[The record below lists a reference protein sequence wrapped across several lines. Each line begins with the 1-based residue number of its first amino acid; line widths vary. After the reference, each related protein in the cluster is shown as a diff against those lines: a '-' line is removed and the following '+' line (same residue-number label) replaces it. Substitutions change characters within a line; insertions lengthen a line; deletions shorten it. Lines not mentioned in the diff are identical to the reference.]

1 MRNEKRNGRS
11 PQWWKTAVILLVIFL
26 LYAYGLQV
34 TRVNLQEP
42 LEPRRQENLVSLI
55 RSFAQPDLFAYETET
70 RRMAVSLRMPCP
82 EQVRGS
88 QVSIEGREL
97 LMVPNCAST
106 TQDPITITGSGFLPN
121 AQGLIAW
128 TPNETTSTRR
138 VAEFKV
144 GADGQIETTF
154 TMPDI
159 RPSEEPQT
167 LEIVEVVD
175 RQIVGLSDTT
185 YEALDK
191 IVETVLMALIAST
204 IGTLISIPLSF
215 VAARNLMQ
223 NVKTPITSIMI
234 GIILFPILGGLAF
247 WLGQLLIGP
256 LLSEDSTF
264 LASLQTSL
272 ESLRFVGNFIFVLF
286 ELFVLLVPLTF
297 GFFGAL
303 AANMVGSRLGELVIR
318 QLPETTTR
326 ILNFVTTLVG
336 TAVLFILIALGVTWI
351 NLLGIREFLP
361 ETPQAQITLFLL
373 PGLILG
379 LIAALLTLRVPAK
392 YHYPIGLV
400 VYNITRT
407 IFNAVRSIE
416 PLMMGFV
423 FVVWVG
429 LGPFA
434 GIMALTLHS
443 MADLGKLFSEEVENI
458 DQGPVEAI
466 TATGANQVQ
475 RIVYA
480 VVPQITPHYIAYIF
494 YRWDINVRL
503 STIIGFVGGGG
514 IGFVLQRNINQLL
527 YTRASV
533 MVIAIAIVVIVLDN
547 ISAKVRS
554 RII

>member
-1 MRNEKRNGRS
+1 MKNENSNGRS
-11 PQWWKTAVILLVIFL
+11 PQWWKTAVIILAIFL

-34 TRVNLQEP
+34 TQVNLEEP
-42 LEPRRQENLVSLI
+42 LEPQRQENLVSLI
-55 RSFAQPDLFAYETET
+55 RSFAQPDFFAYETET
-70 RRMAVSLRMPCP
+70 RRMSVSLRMPCP

-121 AQGLIAW
+121 AEGLIAW
-128 TPNETTSTRR
+128 TPIGTTSTRR
-138 VAEFKV
+138 VGEFKV
-144 GADGQIETTF
+144 DANGQLETTF

-159 RPSEEPQT
+159 RASEEPQT
-167 LEIVEVVD
+167 LEVVEVVD
-175 RQIVGLSDTT
+175 RSIVGLSDTT

-204 IGTLISIPLSF
+204 IGTLLSIPLSF
-215 VAARNLMQ
+215 IAARNLMQ
-223 NVKTPITSIMI
+223 NVKAPLTGLMS
-234 GIILFPILGGLAF
+234 GIILLPIFGGLAF
-247 WLGQLLIGP
+247 WLGQLLVGP
-256 LLSEDSTF
+256 VLSADSTF

-272 ESLRFVGNFIFVLF
+272 ESLGFVGNFIFVLF
-286 ELFVLLVPLTF
+286 ELIILLLPLTF
-297 GFFGAL
+297 GFIGAL
-303 AANMVGSRLGELVIR
+303 AANLVGSRLGERAVMR
-318 QLPETTTR
+318 LPETTIR
-326 ILNFVTTLVG
+326 ILNFVTTLLG

-361 ETPQAQITLFLL
+361 ETFAAQLNAFLW

-379 LIAALLTLRVPAK
+379 LIAALFTLRAPAK
-392 YHYPIGLV
+392 HHYAVGLV

-407 IFNAVRSIE
+407 IFNATRSIE

-443 MADLGKLFSEEVENI
+443 VADLGKLFSEEVENI
-458 DQGPVEAI
+458 DEGPVEAI
-466 TATGANQVQ
+466 TATGASQLQ

-533 MVIAIAIVVIVLDN
+533 MVIAIAIVVVVLDN
-547 ISAKVRS
+547 ISARVRS

>member
-1 MRNEKRNGRS
+1 MKNEKRNGRS
-11 PQWWKTAVILLVIFL
+11 PQWWKTAAILLVIFL
-26 LYAYGLQV
+26 LYAYGLQI
-34 TRVNLQEP
+34 TKVNLQEP
-42 LEPRRQENLVSLI
+42 LEPQRQANLVELI
-55 RSFAQPDLFAYETET
+55 RSFARPDLFAYETET
-70 RRMAVSLRMPCP
+70 RRLTVSLRMPCP
-82 EQVRGS
+82 EEIKGS
-88 QVSIEGREL
+88 QVAIEGREL

-121 AQGLIAW
+121 AEGVIAW
-128 TPNETTSTRR
+128 TPNGTTSSRR

-144 GADGQIETTF
+144 TADGQIDTTF

-159 RPSEEPQT
+159 RPSEEPQI
-167 LEIVEVVD
+167 LEVVEVVN
-175 RQIVGLSDTT
+175 RNIVGLSDTT

-204 IGTLISIPLSF
+204 IGTFLAIPLSF

-223 NVKTPITSIMI
+223 NVKSPMTSIMT
-234 GIILFPILGGLAF
+234 GVILFPILGGLAF
-247 WLGQLLIGP
+247 WLGQLLVSPI
-256 LLSEDSTF
+256 LNVNSTF
-264 LASLQTSL
+264 LDSLQTSL
-272 ESLRFVGNFIFVLF
+272 AAIGFIGNFIFVLF
-286 ELFVLLVPLTF
+286 ELFILLIPLLF
-297 GFFGAL
+297 GFAGAL
-303 AANMVGSRLGELVIR
+303 AANLLGSRLGEQATMR
-318 QLPETTTR
+318 LPEATLR
-326 ILNFVTTLVG
+326 ILNFVLTVVG
-336 TAVLFILIALGVTWI
+336 TAVLFILIAYAVNWI

-361 ETPQAQITLFLL
+361 ETLTGQLSLFVW

-379 LIAALLTLRVPAK
+379 LLAALWTLRAPAK
-392 YHYPIGLV
+392 HHYATGLV

-443 MADLGKLFSEEVENI
+443 LADLGKLFSEEVENI
-458 DQGPVEAI
+458 DEGPVEAI
-466 TATGANQVQ
+466 TATGANQIQ

-480 VVPQITPHYIAYIF
+480 VVPQVTPHYIAYIF
-494 YRWDINVRL
+494 YRWDINVRM

-547 ISAKVRS
+547 ISARVRS

>member
-1 MRNEKRNGRS
+1 MKNENKNGRF
-11 PQWWKTAVILLVIFL
+11 PRWLKTAVVILVIFL

-34 TRVNLQEP
+34 TRVNLEEP
-42 LEPRRQENLVSLI
+42 LEPQRQENLVSLI
-55 RSFAQPDLFAYETET
+55 RSFARPDIFAYETET
-70 RRMAVSLRMPCP
+70 RRTAVSLRMPCP
-82 EQVRGS
+82 ETVRGS

-97 LMVPNCAST
+97 LMVPNCATT

-121 AQGLIAW
+121 AEILVAW
-128 TPNETTSTRR
+128 TPIGTNSTRR
-138 VAEFKV
+138 VADFK
-144 GADGQIETTF
+144 ASETGELAVTF

-167 LEIVEVVD
+167 LEVVEVVD
-175 RQIVGLSDTT
+175 RTIVGLSATT

-191 IVETVLMALIAST
+191 IVETILMALMAST

-223 NVKTPITSIMI
+223 NVKAPLASIMS
-234 GIILFPILGGLAF
+234 GLILLPILGGGAY
-247 WLGQLLIGP
+247 WLGQLLVGP
-256 LLSEDSTF
+256 LLSPEATLLPGLQDSLTA
-264 LASLQTSL
+264 LG
-272 ESLRFVGNFIFVLF
+272 FVGNFIFVLI
-286 ELFVLLVPLTF
+286 ELFFLLLPLTL
-297 GFFGAL
+297 GLIGAVF
-303 AANMVGSRLGELVIR
+303 ANLVGSRFGEQATMR
-318 QLPETTTR
+318 LPEGTLR
-326 ILNFVTTLVG
+326 ILNFVTTVVG
-336 TAVLFILIALGVTWI
+336 TAVLFILIAYGVVWL
-351 NLLGIREFLP
+351 NVLGIREFVP
-361 ETPQAQITLFLL
+361 ESFWVQAGIYLW
-373 PGLILG
+373 PGLGLG
-379 LIAALLTLRVPAK
+379 LLAALWTLRAPAK
-392 YHYPIGLV
+392 YHYPVGLV
-400 VYNITRT
+400 IYNTTRT

-458 DQGPVEAI
+458 DEGPVEAI
-466 TATGANQVQ
+466 TATGASQLQ

-480 VVPQITPHYIAYIF
+480 VVPQVTPHYIAYIF
-494 YRWDINVRL
+494 YRWDINVRM

-514 IGFVLQRNINQLL
+514 IGFVLQRNINQIL

-547 ISAKVRS
+547 ISARVRS

>member
-1 MRNEKRNGRS
+1 MKNENPNGRS
-11 PQWWKTAVILLVIFL
+11 SQWWKTAVIIFAIFL
-26 LYAYGLQV
+26 LYAYGFQV
-34 TRVNLQEP
+34 TRVNLEEP
-42 LEPRRQENLVSLI
+42 LEPRRQENLADLI

-70 RRMAVSLRMPCP
+70 RRTEVSLRMPCP

-88 QVSIEGREL
+88 QVTIEGREL

-106 TQDPITITGSGFLPN
+106 TQDPITITGSGFQPN
-121 AQGLIAW
+121 AEGLIAW
-128 TPNETTSTRR
+128 TPIGTTSTRR
-138 VAEFKV
+138 VGEFKV
-144 GADGQIETTF
+144 SADGQLETTF

-159 RPSEEPQT
+159 RASEEPQT
-167 LEIVEVVD
+167 LEVVEIVN
-175 RQIVGLSDTT
+175 RNIVGLSDTT

-215 VAARNLMQ
+215 IAARNLMQ
-223 NVKTPITSIMI
+223 NVKAPLTGIML
-234 GIILFPILGGLAF
+234 GIILLPIMGGLAF
-247 WLGQLLIGP
+247 WLGRLLVGP
-256 LLSEDSTF
+256 VLSTDSTF
-264 LASLQTSL
+264 LASLQTGL
-272 ESLRFVGNFIFVLF
+272 ETLGFVGNFIFVII
-286 ELFVLLVPLTF
+286 ELIILLIPLTF
-297 GFFGAL
+297 GFVGAL
-303 AANMVGSRLGELVIR
+303 AANLVGSRLGEQATM
-318 QLPETTTR
+318 QLPETSLR
-326 ILNFVTTLVG
+326 ILNFATTLLG

-351 NLLGIREFLP
+351 NLLGTREFLP
-361 ETPQAQITLFLL
+361 ETFAAQLNIFLW
-373 PGLILG
+373 PGLIIG
-379 LIAALLTLRVPAK
+379 LIAALFTLRAPAK
-392 YHYPIGLV
+392 HHYAVGLV

-407 IFNAVRSIE
+407 IFNGTRSIE

-443 MADLGKLFSEEVENI
+443 VADLGKLFSEEVENI
-458 DQGPVEAI
+458 DEGPVEAI
-466 TATGANQVQ
+466 TATGASQLQ

-547 ISAKVRS
+547 ISARVRS